1 MLQKL
6 LGRLTASQAP
16 NSPRVKEA
24 LAQLVL
30 ASPEVVRATLVTS
43 TGLLRGS
50 FPQQAEDRIS
60 AMSAAMLSLGERIC
74 SELGSGDLHYTLI
87 AGAKTL
93 QLLVVL
99 NQDYALELELRRN
112 TSVGSA
118 LDTLRR
124 SVVPLL
130 QALEIRDSVVWMA
143 THTTDATT

>member
-6 LGRLTASQAP
+6 LGRLTASPAP
-16 NSPRVKEA
+16 NSLQVKEA

-30 ASPEVVRATLVTS
+30 ASPDVVRATLVTS

-50 FPQQAEDRIS
+50 FPQQAAEDRIS

-74 SELGSGDLHYTLI
+74 GELGSGDLHYTLI
-87 AGAKTL
+87 AGTKTL

-99 NQDYALELELRRN
+99 NQHYALELELRRN

-118 LDTLRR
+118 LDALRQ

-130 QALEIRDSVVWMA
+130 QALEIRDSVWMT
-143 THTTDATT
+143 THTNDAT